1 MENMEEISQ
10 IVANELGNKQ
20 HKRKGSW
27 LHEVPP
33 IFHKRRNKYGKGR
46 GV

>member
-20 HKRKGSW
+20 HKRRLMASQSSANLSQK
-27 LHEVPP
+27 EE
-33 IFHKRRNKYGKGR
+33 
-46 GV
+46 